1 MQMSPI
7 AVSVI
12 HHSFF
17 VLRTPLLPLNGLLK
31 SLNQTDDS
39 SRLTLL
45 ASLLQK
51 PYVLDALQVASPRL
65 FSETQNWLNQ
75 ANSTLSDAVEAALWR
90 YVLRMSSRC
99 TPFGLFAGYSMG
111 QIAEQTSILF
121 DAVRI
126 QTSSRLDTEVLAVI
140 VRRLL
145 INPLVREVSHY
156 TLNNSLY
163 RAGSQYRY
171 SERIKLGNT
180 YQTQL
185 TSIEADECVQVVVG
199 LFKANQRVS
208 FGELIRIVEALGYPQ
223 PDCLAFI
230 NQLIDSQLLISEWE
244 LMATGLSNSQ
254 RIEEQIIG
262 TGVDVPELNLLK
274 KINGLLTHAL
284 PSIGQY
290 ESIDQLL
297 KPILLAEQDTKSVL
311 QVDTRWR
318 TETSTLKK
326 SIVTQLG
333 QQLVQLMPLRH
344 TRHTDALTAFRQRFY
359 DRFGE
364 QPVPLLTALDHSLG
378 VGYGQL
384 TSGLSIL
391 DKLAVSMAVTATNTP
406 IVDHL
411 DVWRLTKFTQALQ
424 TKRMIVDLTD
434 DDLAQ
439 VTHAAP
445 TIPPACSWYAHGTL
459 ISSDTASIDQGN
471 YQFVLRSAAG
481 PSALNLLG
489 RLATG
494 DTELT
499 TTLRQT
505 TAWEQEQQPNVL
517 FAEVAHLPTER
528 AGNVVCRPTLRPYEI
543 PYLTHSSV
551 DGEHTISLN
560 ELTISIPGGQSIILF
575 CERLGKRVI
584 PRLST
589 AHSYQLGDD
598 VYRFLGDLQHQ
609 DQTLQ
614 LSWSWGLL
622 HNQPF
627 LPRVV
632 YKQLILARA
641 QWLIRFEELAEEV
654 NAPTISTLR
663 QAQNLPRL
671 IAIAEG
677 DNELLLDLDI
687 LLCQRLLYTELA
699 RKGTVRVVEWL
710 AGPESCWVH
719 DGNDRFTSEVIIPF
733 GLQNMPTFLQE
744 APVRLLT
751 GTLPQRTFLPGTE
764 WVYIKLYASEQST
777 DELLTMFVKP
787 FVECLFDQQLATSWF
802 FIRYAD
808 PEPHVR
814 LRLYC
819 PEQPVWQVLDLFN
832 RVLAQ
837 SPVAHYVHKV
847 VIDSYERELER
858 YGPATIV
865 ACEKLFCDDSQ
876 FVVDC
881 LSEGEDSA
889 SEDDRWLMACQSV
902 NALLTNFGLSLAD
915 KKDLLSRLQQRF
927 FEEHGGNKQLK
938 KQLNDQYRF
947 FSTRLEVVLTEE
959 QSEIKH
965 GDYIDR
971 LLRCRTTKIQPLVVQ
986 IRYLLTN
993 NSTNSPTLSILLS
1006 SLIHMAINRIFS
1018 SQQRKA
1024 ELLVYHFLARHYAS
1038 TLARAQNNNG
1048 R

>member
-1 MQMSPI
+1 MRTSPI
-7 AVSVI
+7 APSVI

-17 VLRTPLLPLNGLLK
+17 VLRTPLLPLSGLLK

-45 ASLLQK
+45 ATLLQK
-51 PYVLDALQVASPRL
+51 PNVLEALQVASPRL

-75 ANSTLSDAVEAALWR
+75 AATTLSDAVEAALWR

-99 TPFGLFAGYSMG
+99 TPFGLFAGYSTG
-111 QIAEQTSILF
+111 QVAEQTNVLF
-121 DAVRI
+121 DAARMHA
-126 QTSSRLDTEVLAVI
+126 SSRLDTEVLAVI
-140 VRRLL
+140 IHRLL
-145 INPLVREVSHY
+145 TNPSVREISHY

-171 SERIKLGNT
+171 SERIKLSNT
-180 YQTQL
+180 GQIQL
-185 TSIEADECVQVVVG
+185 TSIEADEGVQVVVG
-199 LFKANQRVS
+199 LFKDNKRVS
-208 FGELIRIVEALGYPQ
+208 FSELIRTVEALGYPQ
-223 PDCLAFI
+223 RDCLAFI
-230 NQLIDSQLLISEWE
+230 NQLIDSQLLLSEWE

-254 RIEEQIIG
+254 RIAEQIIG
-262 TGVDVPELNLLK
+262 AGVHVPELDLLK

-290 ESIDQLL
+290 KLIHQLL
-297 KPILLAEQDTKSVL
+297 KPILLAEQDTKSIL

-333 QQLVQLMPLRH
+333 QQLVQLMPIRH

-364 QPVPLLTALDHSLG
+364 QPVPLLTALDYSLG
-378 VGYGQL
+378 VGYGQPS
-384 TSGLSIL
+384 SGISLFN
-391 DKLAVSMAVTATNTP
+391 KLAVSITATDTP

-424 TKRMIVDLTD
+424 TERMIVDLTD

-439 VTHAAP
+439 ATHSAP

-489 RLATG
+489 RFATG

-499 TTLRQT
+499 TALQHVAT
-505 TAWEQEQQPNVL
+505 WEQEQQPNVL

-528 AGNVVCRPTLRPYEI
+528 AGNVVCRPTLRPFEI

-560 ELTISIPGGQSIILF
+560 ELTISVPGGQSIILF

-589 AHSYQLGDD
+589 AHSYHLGDD

-614 LSWSWGLL
+614 LSWSWGVL
-622 HNQPF
+622 HDQPF

-641 QWLIRFEELAEEV
+641 QWLIRFEELAEDV

-663 QAQNLPRL
+663 QARNLPRL
-671 IAIAEG
+671 IAIVEG
-677 DNELLLDLDI
+677 DNELLLDLDV
-687 LLCQRLLYTELA
+687 LLCQRLLYTELV

-719 DGNDRFTSEVIIPF
+719 DGTDRFTSEVIIPF
-733 GLQNMPTFLQE
+733 GLPDMPTLLQG
-744 APVRLLT
+744 APARFST

-777 DELLTMFVKP
+777 DELLTMFVKS
-787 FVECLFDQQLATSWF
+787 FVECLFDQQLVTSWF

-808 PEPHVR
+808 PEPHLR

-819 PEQPVWQVLDLFN
+819 PEQPVGQVLDLFN

-858 YGPATIV
+858 YGPATIE

-876 FVVDC
+876 FVIDC
-881 LSEGEDSA
+881 LSEGEDSTN
-889 SEDDRWLMACQSV
+889 EDDRCLMACQSV
-902 NALLTNFGLSLAD
+902 NALLTSFGLSLID
-915 KKDLLSRLQQRF
+915 KKNLLSQLQQRF
-927 FEEHGGNKQLK
+927 FEEHGGSKQLK

-947 FSTRLEVVLTEE
+947 FSTRLKLVLTEE
-959 QSEIKH
+959 QSEIEH
-965 GDYIDR
+965 GDYVDR
-971 LLRCRTTKIQPLVVQ
+971 LLRCRSTKIQPLVVQ
-986 IRYLLTN
+986 IRYLLTT

-1038 TLARAQNNNG
+1038 TLAKAQNNAG